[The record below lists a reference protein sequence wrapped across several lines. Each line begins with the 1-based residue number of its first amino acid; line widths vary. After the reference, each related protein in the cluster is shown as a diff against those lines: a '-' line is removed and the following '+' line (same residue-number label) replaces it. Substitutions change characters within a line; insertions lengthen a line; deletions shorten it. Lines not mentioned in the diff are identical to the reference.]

1 MTVPNE
7 RFGIFEWY
15 GVRLTALSANE
26 RRDRARVALRDS
38 DDVPMCP
45 FRSSGTRCAKHGGVC
60 SIRRYERGAD
70 GALGRG
76 VGTPVIVCPNR
87 FEQERLP
94 ARWLAEIV
102 GFDEAEAQVATE
114 VAFMRGTETRK
125 PAGKID
131 MVVAS
136 ASNETVRWYGLEV
149 QAVYFSGEG
158 MRSEFE
164 RLREGDPVRFPN
176 AVRRPDWRSSSAKR
190 LMPQLQIKVPTLRR
204 WQAKMAVVVDRP
216 FFDSIGGPSTP
227 PSHDLGDGDIIW
239 MVVDMDYGDPTVGRL
254 TRGHWEVMTLE
265 ASSDRLLAAE
275 TVPQQA
281 FLDLLRQKLRPIV

>member
-1 MTVPNE
+1 MTASNE

-15 GVRLTALSANE
+15 GVRLTALSAAE
-26 RRDRARVALRDS
+26 RRDRAGVALRDA

-45 FRSSGTRCAKHGGVC
+45 FRSAHTRCAKHGGVC
-60 SIRRYERGAD
+60 SIRRYQRGVD
-70 GALGRG
+70 GVLGPG

-102 GFDEAEAQVATE
+102 GFDEAETQVATE
-114 VAFMRGTETRK
+114 VAFMRGTETRRA
-125 PAGKID
+125 AGKID

-136 ASNETVRWYGLEV
+136 TSNETVRWYGLEV

-164 RLREGDPVRFPN
+164 RLRDGDPVRFPN

-216 FFDSIGGPSTP
+216 FFESIGGPSAV

-239 MVVDMDYGDPTVGRL
+239 MVVDMDYSDLMAGRL
-254 TRGHWEVMTLE
+254 TKGHWEVMTLE

-281 FLDLLRQKLRPIV
+281 FLDLLQQKLRPIA